1 MALLL
6 SERGVDVAQLARK
19 RQESQRLR
27 SQLQRRRVL
36 RVWSCALRILLSTDR
51 QWRKRLKRLLCLWHR
66 ASKREGARVLQLE
79 TPTETCRRVLFQA
92 QHKML
97 KRILHC
103 WAMALAMRKWER
115 CLKKDVEDQGQ
126 LSQLR
131 SVHFGEVQRKD
142 LKLQALHLWLRSLL
156 RRWAAAAQLLQ
167 RRRQRSTAAWEA
179 LRERRL
185 HGSIQGWHLWA
196 TSSASRQRRC
206 QAAEL
211 QHRLRLQQFLA
222 QLLKTWCHVARSS
235 CRRREEMS
243 TSKESHAMS
252 VLQKCSWD
260 TWISFVELQR
270 DRDATAE
277 QWHQVMV
284 VEGCRSALSNWH
296 QATLLHRSY
305 KALSHRRRLQQ
316 ALAAVC
322 HWKDFIQEQQRMACL
337 LDAYSEKRK
346 RLAKRRAIFSLY
358 QQAQIKSYSRQ
369 LLLLTGEK
377 AKQLLMAV
385 VRRLVSTWSAFVA
398 KKRTLSQYVV
408 AFRMQQAHAAAQ
420 RALQKWRGKRQQ
432 RRLQRLAQ
440 GCWLR
445 VATDAARRWLRVL
458 HVKTARRRRQ
468 SEASHAKFEAL
479 LQETKT
485 KSFEAWQ
492 LLTRQQ
498 HNWRCKCDRASQQ
511 LAAKRCGKALRYLH
525 CSAIFKRRRE
535 HVREST
541 ASARCHK
548 VLRLWFGLAEVSR
561 QQRSAKVQ
569 TQKAFITRLRVR
581 CRQSQLNK
589 AAAWYD
595 CCRLE
600 GLAFLSWQ
608 LGLTRVEEKSQEV

>member
-1 MALLL
+1 
-6 SERGVDVAQLARK
+6 
-19 RQESQRLR
+19 
-27 SQLQRRRVL
+27 
-36 RVWSCALRILLSTDR
+36 
-51 QWRKRLKRLLCLWHR
+51 
-66 ASKREGARVLQLE
+66 
-79 TPTETCRRVLFQA
+79 
-92 QHKML
+92 
-97 KRILHC
+97 
-103 WAMALAMRKWER
+103 
-115 CLKKDVEDQGQ
+115 
-126 LSQLR
+126 
-131 SVHFGEVQRKD
+131 
-142 LKLQALHLWLRSLL
+142 
-156 RRWAAAAQLLQ
+156 
-167 RRRQRSTAAWEA
+167 
-179 LRERRL
+179 
-185 HGSIQGWHLWA
+185 
-196 TSSASRQRRC
+196 
-206 QAAEL
+206 
-211 QHRLRLQQFLA
+211 
-222 QLLKTWCHVARSS
+222 
-235 CRRREEMS
+235 
-243 TSKESHAMS
+243 MS

-260 TWISFVELQR
+260 TWIGFVELQR

-296 QATLLHRSY
+296 QATLLHRCY

-346 RLAKRRAIFSLY
+346 RLAQRRAIFSLY

-377 AKQLLMAV
+377 AKQLLMGV

-420 RALQKWRGKRQQ
+420 RALQKWRSKRQQ

-468 SEASHAKFEAL
+468 SEASHVKFEAL

-511 LAAKRCGKALRYLH
+511 LAA
-525 CSAIFKRRRE
+525 
-535 HVREST
+535 T
-541 ASARCHK
+541 
-548 VLRLWFGLAEVSR
+548 
-561 QQRSAKVQ
+561 
-569 TQKAFITRLRVR
+569 RVR
-581 CRQSQLNK
+581 CRQSQLSK